1 MSDDVQVKTSLE
13 TEGTQQPPSQGK
25 YRFENDGFGQVQIPA
40 DKYWGAQTQRATAVF
55 SIGREKFPPCLIRT
69 FALQKTAA
77 ARANQ
82 RLGCLDDK
90 ITSAIV
96 KAAAEVRDGCFDD
109 HFPLTVWQT
118 GSGTQTNMNV
128 NEVIANR
135 ANQIISKEEFNK
147 RVSMILGSKYPV
159 HPNDH
164 VNRSQSSNDSFPTV
178 MHIVTLTEL
187 LDTLIPSLSV
197 LETALNRKAV
207 EFECFIKIGRTHL
220 MDAVP
225 MTMGQ
230 SFDAFARQIGH
241 HIDRVRTTFDRLR
254 ELPQGGTAVG
264 SGINVP
270 PGFDSLFCEEL
281 NTALSLR
288 PGVEK
293 TSEKIHFVPS
303 ASKFES
309 MGCHDALVDASG
321 VLNGLATS
329 LLKIATDLRFLGS
342 GPRCGLAELVIP
354 HDGLTSSIMPGKRNP
369 TLAEVMS
376 QIAFQVMGN
385 HTTVSM
391 AGAAGGHFELNVA
404 KPVIIYNVL
413 QSIELLAQGMGSFT
427 GGLVEGLKV
436 DEKVLKC
443 NVDNS
448 LLLVTALN
456 PVIGYDAVCRIMNL
470 AMKEDLT
477 PKEVALKLKLV
488 TEEIYDATV
497 NPAKMIGLALDHEP
511 K

>member
-1 MSDDVQVKTSLE
+1 MSDNVQVEVSPESKE
-13 TEGTQQPPSQGK
+13 TQQPPSEVK
-25 YRFENDGFGQVQIPA
+25 SRFENDGFGQVEIPA
-40 DKYWGAQTQRATAVF
+40 DKYWGAQTQRAIAVF
-55 SIGREKFPPCLIRT
+55 STGREKFPPCLIRT

-82 RLGCLDDK
+82 RLGCLDDRL
-90 ITSAIV
+90 TSAIV
-96 KAAAEVRDGCFDD
+96 KAAVEVRDGCFDG

-135 ANQIISKEEFNK
+135 ANQIISEAEGA
-147 RVSMILGSKYPV
+147 STSILGSKCPV

-241 HIDRVRTTFDRLR
+241 HIDRVRNTFDRLR

-264 SGINVP
+264 SGVNVP

-281 NTALSLR
+281 NVTISQRSRGELSYEK
-288 PGVEK
+288 VE
-293 TSEKIHFVPS
+293 FVP
-303 ASKFES
+303 AA
-309 MGCHDALVDASG
+309 MDVSG

-329 LLKIATDLRFLGS
+329 LLKMATDLRFLGS

-404 KPVIIYNVL
+404 KPVIIYNAL
-413 QSIELLAQGMGSFT
+413 QSIELLAQGVGSFT
-427 GGLVEGLKV
+427 RGLVEGLKV
-436 DEKVLKC
+436 DEKVLKR

-448 LLLVTALN
+448 LLLVMALN
-456 PVIGYDAVCRIMNL
+456 PVIGYDAVCSIVNL

-477 PKEVALKLKLV
+477 PKEAALNLELV
-488 TEEIYDATV
+488 TEEVYDATV
-497 NPAKMIGLALDHEP
+497 NPAQMIGLALD
-511 K
+511 

>member
-1 MSDDVQVKTSLE
+1 MSDNVQVEASPE
-13 TEGTQQPPSQGK
+13 SDGAQQLASQGE
-25 YRFENDGFGQVQIPA
+25 YRFDNDGFGQVQIPK
-40 DKYWGAQTQRATAVF
+40 DKYWGAQTQRAIAVF
-55 SIGREKFPPCLIRT
+55 SISREKFPPCLIRT

-82 RLGCLDDK
+82 RLGCIDDRL
-90 ITSAIV
+90 TSAIV
-96 KAAAEVRDGCFDD
+96 EAAAEVRDGRFDD

-118 GSGTQTNMNV
+118 GSGTQTNMNA

-135 ANQIISKEEFNK
+135 ANQI
-147 RVSMILGSKYPV
+147 VSEAKGASTSVLGSKYPV

-178 MHIVTLTEL
+178 MNIVTMTEL

-197 LETALNRKAV
+197 LESALNRKAV
-207 EFECFIKIGRTHL
+207 EFEYFIKIGRTHL

-241 HIDRVRTTFDRLR
+241 HIDRIRNTFDRLR

-270 PGFDSLFCEEL
+270 PGFDSLFL
-281 NTALSLR
+281 D
-288 PGVEK
+288 V
-293 TSEKIHFVPS
+293 
-303 ASKFES
+303 
-309 MGCHDALVDASG
+309 SG

-342 GPRCGLAELVIP
+342 GPRCGLAEIVIP
-354 HDGLTSSIMPGKRNP
+354 RDGLTSSIMPGKRNP

-385 HTTVSM
+385 HTTVTV

-413 QSIELLAQGMGSFT
+413 QSIELLTQGVESFT
-427 GGLVEGLKV
+427 RGLVEGLKV
-436 DEKVLKC
+436 DKKVLKR

-456 PVIGYDAVCRIMNL
+456 PVIGYDAVCSIVNL
-470 AMKEDLT
+470 EMEEDLT
-477 PKEVALKLKLV
+477 PKEAALRLELVA
-488 TEEIYDATV
+488 EEVYDAAV
-497 NPAKMIGLALDHEP
+497 NPAKMIGLVLDQEP
-511 K
+511 KQTLDK